1 MTQLDIA
8 VLLSSFD
15 QNLPPEAI
23 NAVLDKIS
31 RVIYP
36 NAGLRLIW
44 LSVDDVR
51 EQDINAQSMPKA
63 MFDQLVDNIKNTGAP
78 ESLPLL
84 VRVEQ
89 GIEIISGHHRT
100 RAIRAAG
107 QKMFLALMYE
117 SLDRA
122 RIHAKQLAH
131 NSINGTS
138 DPEIIKRIWERI
150 TDVQARFEAFIDPR
164 VFDSLKPVSF
174 KPVDVDMQATA
185 KTILIVFL
193 PTQMQD
199 FDAALEAILP
209 KGDVDKVYL
218 ANRDVYEG
226 WRTALNR
233 TRSDLEIVNAPTAL
247 AEMARLATERLEQ
260 LKAEQE

>member
-1 MTQLDIA
+1 MTQFDIGA
-8 VLLSSFD
+8 LAQAFD
-15 QNLPPEAI
+15 QNLPPEAL
-23 NAVLDKIS
+23 NLVLERVS
-31 RVIYP
+31 RMIYP

-51 EQDINAQSMPKA
+51 EQDINAQSMSKA

-84 VRVEQ
+84 VKVDG

-122 RIHAKQLAH
+122 RIHSKQLAH

-138 DPEIIKRIWERI
+138 DPEIVQRIWERI

-164 VFDSLKPVSF
+164 MFDSLKPISF

-185 KTILIVFL
+185 KTVLIVFL
-193 PTQMQD
+193 PTQLQD
-199 FDAALEAILP
+199 FDAALDAIMP
-209 KGDVDKVYL
+209 KSDVDKVYL
-218 ANRDVYEG
+218 ANRETYEG
-226 WRTALNR
+226 WRAALLKTR
-233 TRSDLEIVNAPTAL
+233 THLEIVNAPTAL
-247 AEMARLATERLEQ
+247 AEMARLVIEYLES
-260 LKAEQE
+260 QE